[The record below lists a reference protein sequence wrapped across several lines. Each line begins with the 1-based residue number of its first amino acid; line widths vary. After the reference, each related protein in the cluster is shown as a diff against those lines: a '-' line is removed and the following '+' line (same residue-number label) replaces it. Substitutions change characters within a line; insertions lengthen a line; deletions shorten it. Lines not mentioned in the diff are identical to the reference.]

1 MATTTAIRPAGQRK
15 PRVKPERRC
24 RLSDGLGGA
33 HRILSL
39 FVGAQ
44 AFLYWLEA
52 IGADWGRA
60 FRLEKFEGGD
70 GYDVHFDQATGDSC
84 TCLGSLRHG
93 HCKHRDVLAALIKAG
108 KL

>member
-1 MATTTAIRPAGQRK
+1 MSTSTATAPARQRK

-33 HRILSL
+33 RRILTL
-39 FVGAQ
+39 FIGTE

-52 IGADWGRA
+52 IPADWGRA
-60 FRLEKFEGGD
+60 FQLEKFEGGD
-70 GYDVHFDQATGDSC
+70 VYDVHFDQATGDSC

-93 HCKHRDVLAALIKAG
+93 HCKHRDALAALIKAG

>member
-1 MATTTAIRPAGQRK
+1 MNATKSRG
-15 PRVKPERRC
+15 RVKPERCC
-24 RLSDGLGGA
+24 RVSDGQGGGK
-33 HRILSL
+33 RILRL
-39 FVGAQ
+39 IVGAQ

-52 IGADWGRA
+52 IPADWGRA

-70 GYDVHFDQATGDSC
+70 VYDVHFDQATGDSC

-93 HCKHRDVLAALIKAG
+93 HCKHRDALAALIKAR

>member
-1 MATTTAIRPAGQRK
+1 MSNATKSRK
-15 PRVKPERRC
+15 RVKPERRC
-24 RLSDGLGGA
+24 RLSAGGGGK
-33 HRILSL
+33 RILSL

-44 AFLYWLEA
+44 AFLYWVEPVA
-52 IGADWGRA
+52 ADWGRA

-70 GYDVHFDQATGDSC
+70 VYDVHFDQATGDSC

-93 HCKHRDVLAALIKAG
+93 HCKHRDALAALLKAG